1 MKRIMK
7 HFNKIRTE
15 NNDLQR
21 LQEFKQPFTKFV
33 EQFVHAN
40 YEETHEDLCEFYLL
54 QDSGEEFE
62 KRDLDF
68 EIEETAKKLARLLEL
83 KENDLK
89 FAIRIMI

>member
-7 HFNKIRTE
+7 QFNRIRAE

-33 EQFVHAN
+33 EQFIYSN
-40 YEETHEDLCEFYLL
+40 MEETHEDMCEFHFL

-83 KENDLK
+83 KESDLK

>member
-1 MKRIMK
+1 MKRVMK
-7 HFNKIRTE
+7 NFNKIRTE

-21 LQEFKQPFTKFV
+21 LQEFKQPFTKFI
-33 EQFVHAN
+33 EQFVYAN
-40 YEETHEDLCEFYLL
+40 HEETHQDLCEFYLL
-54 QDSGEEFE
+54 HNSGEEFE

-89 FAIRIMI
+89 FTIIAMI